1 MVKFTHSK
9 TKLNAS
15 LAIGGAVACFVP
27 IVLDVVNGR
36 TVSAE
41 DFVSVFG
48 CVAALFAG
56 NVERN
61 NAGAD
66 AVLRVL
72 KREAK
77 KAGAND
83 D

>member
-1 MVKFTHSK
+1 MVKFTHTK

-36 TVSAE
+36 TVSAD
-41 DFVSVFG
+41 DFVSVIG

-56 NVERN
+56 NV
-61 NAGAD
+61 D
-66 AVLRVL
+66 ANRANPVLRVL
-72 KREAK
+72 EREAR
-77 KAGAND
+77 KAGNND